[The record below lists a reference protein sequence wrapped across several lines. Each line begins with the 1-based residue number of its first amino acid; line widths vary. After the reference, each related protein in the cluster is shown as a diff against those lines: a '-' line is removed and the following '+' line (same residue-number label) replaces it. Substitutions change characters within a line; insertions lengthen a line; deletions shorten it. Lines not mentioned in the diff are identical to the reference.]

1 MIRAVVDLELARHQW
16 TEGRRAVDRTRSDP
30 NAHRRLVAQVEVVTA
45 ELTRRVGQV
54 FTLDELATEYEGADR
69 WTLEAIDDA
78 FPDEVPAEVS
88 TASDAAFDVYS
99 RRASDYAP

>member
-16 TEGRRAVDRTRSDP
+16 EEGRRAVDRTRSDP
-30 NAHRRLVAQVEVVTA
+30 AAHRRLVAQIDVVAA

-54 FTLDELATEYEGADR
+54 FTLDELATEYDSADR
-69 WTLEAIDDA
+69 WTLETIDDA
-78 FPDEVPAEVS
+78 FPDDVPADVS
-88 TASDAAFDVYS
+88 TAANAAFDLYS